1 VDASRFDEYTSGTG
15 AFVLAYLLIGVCAF
29 FGHQRAHGDPRGLLW
44 LPIRVILLVI
54 IAAIAVEAVQ
64 WLVLHVVHVNLNPFG
79 TGVLNIATLMAVG
92 FAGGFF
98 WVRRGLQ
105 DARVLRGAQV
115 LDRIRHP
122 LGSRRLKREA
132 PGISLA
138 GVAVAPEDEVKHFK
152 LIGATGTG
160 KSTLIRE
167 LLHGALRRGDRA
179 LVVDPDGGYLSRF
192 YQASRGDVI
201 LNPFDARS
209 ARWDLFAE
217 IRTDYDTAQLARSLI
232 PERGSDP
239 QWPGFARTFFESVM
253 DQARASGISDLD
265 EFCRLLTSAS
275 QSELRP
281 LLAGTPAAS
290 FTEEGSIKLFL
301 GQRSTASEHLKCL
314 EYIRRQRAPLFSV
327 KEWVRSGKGVLFLPY
342 QADQIAAIRSIIST
356 WARLAIYQTMSL
368 GEGDH
373 RLWFAID
380 ELDALGAIDGLPDAL
395 VRLRRFGGRCL
406 IGFQSIG
413 QVSATFGQGP
423 AEAIVENCGS
433 TVILRCSASERGGTS
448 RFASQLIGDRHVVR
462 TTQTRNRTGPSL
474 FGGGASHDSSG
485 ESEHHATEPAV
496 MASEIEQLPD
506 RAGFLKL
513 PSHPAWMSVGFP
525 VYELPKVAEP
535 FVPYQ

>member
-1 VDASRFDEYTSGTG
+1 VTAAIQADTRVRAATGESLLLVDASRFEHYTHGTG
-15 AFVLAYLLIGVCAF
+15 AFVILYLVVGVCAF
-29 FGHQRAHGDPRGLLW
+29 FGYRRAQGVPRGLIW
-44 LPIRVILLVI
+44 LPIRVIPIMIV
-54 IAAIAVEAVQ
+54 AVIAVEAMQ
-64 WLVLHVVHVNLNPFG
+64 WLVSHVAHVNLNAFFSG
-79 TGVLNIATLMAVG
+79 MLNFATLMAVG

-105 DARVLRGAQV
+105 DARVLRGAAV
-115 LDRIRHP
+115 LDRSRHP

-132 PGISLA
+132 PEISLA
-138 GVAVAPEDEVKHFK
+138 GVAVGPEDEVKHFK

-179 LVVDPDGGYLSRF
+179 LIVDPDGGYLSRF
-192 YQASRGDVI
+192 YRGSRGDVI

-239 QWPGFARTFFESVM
+239 VWPGFARTFFESVM
-253 DQARASGISDLD
+253 DQARESGVTDLD
-265 EFCRLLTSAS
+265 ELYRLLTSAP
-275 QSELRP
+275 QSELRS

-290 FTEEGSIKLFL
+290 FTEEASIKLFL
-301 GQRSTASEHLKCL
+301 GQRSTASEYLKCL
-314 EYIRRQRAPLFSV
+314 DYIRKQRGTAFSV
-327 KEWVRSGKGVLFLPY
+327 KEWVRSGRGVLFLPY
-342 QADQIAAIRSIIST
+342 QADQIAAIRFMIST
-356 WARLAIYQTMSL
+356 WVRLAIYQTMSL

-406 IGFQSIG
+406 IGFQAIG

-433 TVILRCSASERGGTS
+433 TVIPRARY
-448 RFASQLIGDRHVVR
+448 
-462 TTQTRNRTGPSL
+462 
-474 FGGGASHDSSG
+474 SS
-485 ESEHHATEPAV
+485 T
-496 MASEIEQLPD
+496 
-506 RAGFLKL
+506 
-513 PSHPAWMSVGFP
+513 
-525 VYELPKVAEP
+525 
-535 FVPYQ
+535 

>member
-1 VDASRFDEYTSGTG
+1 
-15 AFVLAYLLIGVCAF
+15 
-29 FGHQRAHGDPRGLLW
+29 
-44 LPIRVILLVI
+44 
-54 IAAIAVEAVQ
+54 
-64 WLVLHVVHVNLNPFG
+64 
-79 TGVLNIATLMAVG
+79 
-92 FAGGFF
+92 
-98 WVRRGLQ
+98 
-105 DARVLRGAQV
+105 
-115 LDRIRHP
+115 
-122 LGSRRLKREA
+122 
-132 PGISLA
+132 
-138 GVAVAPEDEVKHFK
+138 
-152 LIGATGTG
+152 
-160 KSTLIRE
+160 
-167 LLHGALRRGDRA
+167 
-179 LVVDPDGGYLSRF
+179 
-192 YQASRGDVI
+192 
-201 LNPFDARS
+201 
-209 ARWDLFAE
+209 
-217 IRTDYDTAQLARSLI
+217 
-232 PERGSDP
+232 
-239 QWPGFARTFFESVM
+239 
-253 DQARASGISDLD
+253 
-265 EFCRLLTSAS
+265 
-275 QSELRP
+275 
-281 LLAGTPAAS
+281 
-290 FTEEGSIKLFL
+290 
-301 GQRSTASEHLKCL
+301 L
-314 EYIRRQRAPLFSV
+314 EYIRKQRAPLFSV

-413 QVSATFGQGP
+413 QVSATYGQGP

-513 PSHPAWMSVGFP
+513 PSHPAWMYVGFP
-525 VYELPKVAEP
+525 VYELPKVAES
-535 FVPYQ
+535 FVPYR